1 MKMHATNIAFLLT
14 ICVSTLIQ
22 PGAAAFT
29 YLAGYEPLTNVV
41 EHSEIDLDAKA
52 IMATGSASLT
62 TKDTG
67 GTDINTNYGDG
78 LGETCGAACLVGA
91 TCVTADAASGVGCG
105 FGVVDSSE
113 AMPFPCTGD
122 FSTGAAGKPGAVGHA
137 VNVVAVSPCIGPSLA
152 YASNVL
158 AYDIWK
164 GGKNSAT
171 RSLAGFSYGAA
182 TKSSGNGDS
191 TDVDYK
197 DNKHIAIMNAY
208 WKFKGLNEFT
218 WGYDMIKAA
227 FDGVTIGDL
236 NFATVGR
243 DFRQEAIQKGM
254 LYLNLYPYVIWEM
267 QDQINDCNAGS
278 KTANDDNSVHAWD
291 EAVAFWAGSEV
302 GTENPTSSDGTL
314 LYALA
319 EKRATNFKTFDEAV
333 GSSVVASEIL
343 KLFTSGKTYARS
355 CTPATSGNPS
365 NDMVQL
371 DQHMDKIATHMLT
384 TFVQGVMRYLYK
396 TKDTASA
403 KEAGELWAFA
413 TVMLPFIHHVNPT
426 AAELLYQR
434 AWKLDFSTN
443 TYEEIKSAVE
453 GTYGGLGAGAG
464 VGLVNCEAV
473 GDLYDGELLSSKG
486 TCYSST
492 DDELPKWLIAVIFFI
507 VLSFVILVGTVV
519 FFAMKKES
527 IQKSYDQLLIS
538 KGGNMRPVSV

>member
-29 YLAGYEPLTNVV
+29 YLAGYEPLTDVE
-41 EHSEIDLDAKA
+41 EHSEIDLDANA
-52 IMATGSASLT
+52 IMATGTAGLQT
-62 TKDTG
+62 TATG
-67 GTDINTNYGDG
+67 GVVDTPYGDG
-78 LGETCGAACLVGA
+78 LGETCGATCLVGA
-91 TCVTADAASGVGCG
+91 TCVTADASSGEGCG

-137 VNVVAVSPCIGPSLA
+137 NGEAAVLPCIGPSLTYTA
-152 YASNVL
+152 NVL

-171 RSLAGFSYGAA
+171 RSLAGFSYGAK
-182 TKSSGNGDS
+182 TKSSGNGVS

-208 WKFKGLNEFT
+208 WKNKGLNEYT

-227 FDGVTIGDL
+227 FDGTTIGDL

-291 EAVAFWAGSEV
+291 EAVAFWAGSTV
-302 GTENPTSSDGTL
+302 GTENPTSSDGSL

-319 EKRATNFKTFDEAV
+319 EKRAGNFKTYDETV
-333 GSSVVASEIL
+333 GSSVVAAEIL
-343 KLFTSGKTYARS
+343 KLFTSGKTYARA

-365 NDMVQL
+365 NDMVKL
-371 DQHMDKIATHMLT
+371 DEHMDKIATHMLT
-384 TFVQGVMRYLYK
+384 PFVQGVMRYLYK
-396 TKDTASA
+396 TKDEASA

-413 TVMLPFIHHVNPT
+413 TVMLPFIDHVNPT
-426 AAELLYQR
+426 AAEMLYQR

-473 GDLYDGELLSSKG
+473 GDLYDVELLVSKG
-486 TCYSST
+486 TCYSSG
-492 DDELPKWLIAVIFFI
+492 DDSIAKWLIAVIFFL
-507 VLSFVILVGTVV
+507 VLTFVILIGAVV
-519 FFAMKKES
+519 FLAVKKQN
-527 IQKSYDQLLIS
+527 IQKSYDQVLIS

>member
-29 YLAGYEPLTNVV
+29 YLAGYEPLTDVE
-41 EHSEIDLDAKA
+41 EHSEIDLDANA
-52 IMATGSASLT
+52 IMATGTAGLQT
-62 TKDTG
+62 TATG
-67 GTDINTNYGDG
+67 GVVDTPYGDG
-78 LGETCGAACLVGA
+78 LGETCGATCLVGA
-91 TCVTADAASGVGCG
+91 TCVAGDPATGKGCDFGEVDNVAAT
-105 FGVVDSSE
+105 
-113 AMPFPCTGD
+113 PFPCTGD
-122 FSTGAAGKPGAVGHA
+122 FSSGASNKPGAVGHA
-137 VNVVAVSPCIGPSLA
+137 DNEAAVLPCIGPSLTYTA
-152 YASNVL
+152 NVL

-171 RSLAGFSYGAA
+171 RSLAGFSYGAK
-182 TKSSGNGDS
+182 TKSSGNGVS

-208 WKFKGLNEFT
+208 WKNKGLNEYT

-227 FDGVTIGDL
+227 FDGTTIGDL

-291 EAVAFWAGSEV
+291 EAVAFWAGSTV
-302 GTENPTSSDGTL
+302 GTENPTSSDGSL

-319 EKRATNFKTFDEAV
+319 EKRAGNFKTYDETV
-333 GSSVVASEIL
+333 GSSVVAAEIL
-343 KLFTSGKTYARS
+343 KLFTSGKTYARA

-365 NDMVQL
+365 NDMVKL
-371 DQHMDKIATHMLT
+371 DEHMDKIATHMLT
-384 TFVQGVMRYLYK
+384 PFVQGVMRYLYK
-396 TKDTASA
+396 TKDAASA

-413 TVMLPFIHHVNPT
+413 TVMLPFIDHVNPT
-426 AAELLYQR
+426 AAEMLYQR

-473 GDLYDGELLSSKG
+473 GDLYDVELLVSKG
-486 TCYSST
+486 TCYSSG
-492 DDELPKWLIAVIFFI
+492 DDSIAKWLIAVIFFL
-507 VLSFVILVGTVV
+507 VLTFVILIGAVV
-519 FFAMKKES
+519 FLAVKKQN
-527 IQKSYDQLLIS
+527 IQKSYDQVLIS

>member
-29 YLAGYEPLTNVV
+29 YLAGYEPLTDVV

-62 TKDTG
+62 TKDAS
-67 GTDINTNYGDG
+67 DNNIQTNYGDG
-78 LGETCGAACLVGA
+78 LGGTCGATCLVGA
-91 TCVTADAASGVGCG
+91 TCVTADASSGEGCG

-137 VNVVAVSPCIGPSLA
+137 ANVAKASPCIGPSLA

-171 RSLAGFSYGAA
+171 RSLAGFSYGAE
-182 TKSSGNGDS
+182 TKSSGNGMS

-208 WKFKGLNEFT
+208 WKNKGLNEYT

-236 NFATVGR
+236 NFAKVGR

-291 EAVAFWAGSEV
+291 EAVAFWAGSTV
-302 GTENPTSSDGTL
+302 GTENPTSSDGSL

-319 EKRATNFKTFDEAV
+319 EKRAGNFKTYDETV
-333 GSSVVASEIL
+333 GSSVVAAEIL
-343 KLFTSGKTYARS
+343 KLFTSGKTYARA

-365 NDMVQL
+365 NDMVKL
-371 DQHMDKIATHMLT
+371 DEHMDKIATHMLT
-384 TFVQGVMRYLYK
+384 PFVQGVMRYLYK
-396 TKDTASA
+396 TKDEASA

-413 TVMLPFIHHVNPT
+413 TVMLPFIDHVNPT
-426 AAELLYQR
+426 AAEMLYQR

-473 GDLYDGELLSSKG
+473 GDLYDVELLVSKG
-486 TCYSST
+486 TCYSSG
-492 DDELPKWLIAVIFFI
+492 DDSIAKWLIAVIFFL
-507 VLSFVILVGTVV
+507 VLTFVILIGAVV
-519 FFAMKKES
+519 FLAVKKQN
-527 IQKSYDQLLIS
+527 IQKSYDQVLIS